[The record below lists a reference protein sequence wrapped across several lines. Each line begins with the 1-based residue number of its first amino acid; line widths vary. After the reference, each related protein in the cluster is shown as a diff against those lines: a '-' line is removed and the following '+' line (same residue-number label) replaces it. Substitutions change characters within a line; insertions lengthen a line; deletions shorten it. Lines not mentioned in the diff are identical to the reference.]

1 MSTTEGNWITYS
13 DSDLHTG
20 FGIPVKY
27 HCGHDGPSEKIMVH
41 DMVNQSPHNTNTC
54 CIITYMYVIM
64 FTVFKQ

>member
-1 MSTTEGNWITYS
+1 
-13 DSDLHTG
+13 
-20 FGIPVKY
+20 
-27 HCGHDGPSEKIMVH
+27 MVH